1 MEKDPD
7 KESRTIKGARQRA
20 ILASLQGQDP
30 CGSDEEQ
37 AEGVFCQK
45 NHTVV
50 GPELALV
57 SGGTAHI
64 GHKEGADPKKP
75 AEKIPER
82 SPMITRKAGDAL
94 FPEPGIPDTRG
105 FPLP

>member
-7 KESRTIKGARQRA
+7 KEPQDHKGSQTEGRA
-20 ILASLQGQDP
+20 GSLQGQDP
-30 CGSDEEQ
+30 CGSIEEQ

-50 GPELALV
+50 GPELPLV

-75 AEKIPER
+75 AKD
-82 SPMITRKAGDAL
+82 AGEESYDCL
-94 FPEPGIPDTRG
+94 LYTSRCV
-105 FPLP
+105 